1 MTTTPQERIKAVARR
16 AIEKYFVVAPGEQ
29 VVILVDTLTSPSIPQ
44 ALHEAVLAVGGEPII
59 ITLSPRKT
67 SGEDLPKSV
76 LDAVVAAGVVISACS
91 KSPYHSSLKPLAI
104 EAGVRGVLN
113 SPPHESGWSDGAMQY
128 DFWELREPASRL
140 RSILTDGSTARVT
153 SANGTDIT
161 MSIADR
167 AAVGWL
173 SGIAANPCETT
184 AWPGGEVSL
193 PPVEGTAEGIVV
205 VEVAMTDVGG
215 VAEPIHWTVDKG
227 LVQEIKGG
235 DDAERLRRI
244 VEGVENAQNIGELGI
259 GINPEARLV
268 SDITEAKK
276 RRGTAHI
283 AMGDSANGYGGNVVC
298 DLHLDGLIPD
308 VTIQI
313 DGEYVVKAGVLQ
325 F

>member
-1 MTTTPQERIKAVARR
+1 VTTPNDRISKVAER
-16 AIEKYFVVAPGEQ
+16 AIEKYFVVQPGEQ
-29 VVILVDTLTSPSIPQ
+29 VVILVDTLTSPSIPR
-44 ALHEAVLAVGGEPII
+44 ALQEAVLKVGAEPIVI
-59 ITLSPRKT
+59 QIAPRRT

-76 LDAVVAAGVVISACS
+76 LDAVVAANVVISACS
-91 KSPYHSSLKPLAI
+91 KSPYHSSLKPVAI

-140 RSILTDGSTARVT
+140 RGILTEGSVAHVT

-173 SGIAANPCETT
+173 SGIACNAGETT

-193 PPVEGTAEGIVV
+193 PPVEDTAEGLVV

-215 VAEPIHWTVDKG
+215 VTEPIHWTVGNG

-235 DDAERLRRI
+235 DDAKRLRRI
-244 VEGVENAQNIGELGI
+244 VDGVPNAQNIGELGI

-298 DLHLDGLIPD
+298 ELHLDGLIPD
-308 VTIQI
+308 VTIEI
-313 DGEYVVKAGVLQ
+313 DGELVVKAGVLQ